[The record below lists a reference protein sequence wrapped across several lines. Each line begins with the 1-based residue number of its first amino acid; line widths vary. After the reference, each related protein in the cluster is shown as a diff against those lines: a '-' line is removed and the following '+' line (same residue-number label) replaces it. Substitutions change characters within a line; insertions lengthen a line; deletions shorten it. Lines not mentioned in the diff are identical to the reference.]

1 MGYYTTDYTFFLY
14 FSIDTFASIRMKVKR
29 LFLDDYKES
38 WTLSTQCWKLNE
50 TAEEKH
56 YLAKEYNVNKRV
68 IKLFQYNPST
78 TKNLTNMIAVFI
90 LRAQD
95 SFAAPILSLSA

>member
-1 MGYYTTDYTFFLY
+1 MNESEKALFRRLQRIVDFIYSMLE
-14 FSIDTFASIRMKVKR
+14 AKR
-29 LFLDDYKES
+29 
-38 WTLSTQCWKLNE
+38 

-78 TKNLTNMIAVFI
+78 TKKLTNMTAVFI